1 MRFNYFTVVCDI
13 CEMAFWRPFEVNSES
28 NELLITDD
36 IHINNEI
43 LVNNVI
49 QSYDTIQI
57 NDEIYI
63 NNSNTWLNRKMRHNF
78 GNLKIE
84 ICIFKVNNFNMYSC
98 LKAKNV
104 NSTK

>member
-1 MRFNYFTVVCDI
+1 MNILARHIFWIISQYSSRDFYWMRFNYFTVVCDI

-63 NNSNTWLNRKMRHNF
+63 NNAILIRGWIGKWDTIL
-78 GNLKIE
+78 GI
-84 ICIFKVNNFNMYSC
+84 
-98 LKAKNV
+98 
-104 NSTK
+104 